1 MERSAQAEQL
11 AGETMNSNSKTDPA
25 TGARD
30 GFAVAGA
37 LAVGAIIAAAGGDGT
52 ARVAG
57 VPVLAIC
64 IAAAFAIQWV
74 GFLFAWT
81 LQTERFYD
89 LTGSLT
95 FLTLAS
101 LALAASGQPD
111 ARAMIVVV
119 LVGVW
124 AVRLGAFL
132 TLRIGKDGFDRRFT
146 RIKASFST
154 FLMTWTLQGLWVSV
168 SFAPGLAAIA
178 ASSKVP
184 ADGFLAAG
192 VLLWALGFAIETSAD
207 AQKRRFRSD
216 PENTGRFIRSGLWA
230 WCRHP
235 NYFGEILLWTGIAVA
250 AWPALSG
257 WAHLTLVSPV
267 FVWALLTRISGVP
280 MLEASAERRWGTDPD
295 YLAYRAR
302 TPSIVPV
309 PPRWQRT
316 RGSG

>member
-1 MERSAQAEQL
+1 MS
-11 AGETMNSNSKTDPA
+11 SNTSTPAA
-25 TGARD
+25 TGLRD
-30 GFAVAGA
+30 GFAVGGA
-37 LAVGAIIAAAGGDGT
+37 LVAGAIIAAAGSDGT
-52 ARVAG
+52 ARLAG
-57 VPVLAIC
+57 LPVLAIC

-81 LQTERFYD
+81 RRTERFYD

-95 FLTLAS
+95 FVTLAS
-101 LALAASGQPD
+101 LSLAASGQPD
-111 ARAMIVVV
+111 ARAMVIAI

-146 RIKASFST
+146 RIKTSFSA

-168 SFAPGLAAIA
+168 SFAAGLAAIA
-178 ASSKVP
+178 ASSRVH
-184 ADGFLAAG
+184 ADGFLVAG
-192 VLLWALGFAIETSAD
+192 VLLWVLGFAIETSAD

-216 PENTGRFIRSGLWA
+216 QKNTGQFIRSGLWA

-280 MLEASAERRWGTDPD
+280 MLEASAERRWGTDPA
-295 YLAYRAR
+295 YLAYRDR
-302 TPSIVPV
+302 TPCIVPV
-309 PPRWQRT
+309 PPRRRRT
-316 RGSG
+316 PGSE

>member
-1 MERSAQAEQL
+1 
-11 AGETMNSNSKTDPA
+11 MNSNTTSASA
-25 TGARD
+25 TVARD
-30 GFAVAGA
+30 SFAIASALVVA
-37 LAVGAIIAAAGGDGT
+37 AVIAAAGSDGT
-52 ARVAG
+52 ARVAEL
-57 VPVLAIC
+57 PVLVIC

-74 GFLFAWT
+74 GFLYAWT

-95 FLTLAS
+95 FITLAT
-101 LALAASGQPD
+101 LTLAASGQAD
-111 ARAMIVVV
+111 ARAMVIAL

-146 RIKASFST
+146 RIKTSFST
-154 FLMTWTLQGLWVSV
+154 FLMAWTLQGLWVSV
-168 SFAPGLAAIA
+168 SFAAGLAAIA
-178 ASSKVP
+178 ASSRVP
-184 ADGFLAAG
+184 ADSFLAAG

-216 PENTGRFIRSGLWA
+216 PKNTGRFIRSGLWA

-267 FVWALLTRISGVP
+267 FVWVLLTRISGVP
-280 MLEASAERRWGTDPD
+280 MLEASAERRWGSDPN
-295 YLAYRAR
+295 YEAYRNR

-309 PPRWQRT
+309 PPSWQRT
-316 RGSG
+316 PGSA